1 MGSVLVTVNSQW
13 YNWSTVDA
21 IKNALDSNA
30 EAITVVLREPSIQ
43 NSTVYFE
50 SKEAPINLTDYSP
63 KLTIHWASVV
73 PELPTLFVLPL
84 FMIEHY

>member
-1 MGSVLVTVNSQW
+1 VTAQVAPLYLVAPSC
-13 YNWSTVDA
+13 
-21 IKNALDSNA
+21 NARYA
-30 EAITVVLREPSIQ
+30 VTVVLREPSIQ

-50 SKEAPINLTDYSP
+50 SKEAPINLDYSP

-73 PELPTLFVLPL
+73 REFSTFFVLPF